1 MRRTKTEAE
10 QTRNSLLDA
19 AEFVFWTKGV
29 TRSTLDEIAGKA
41 GSTRGAI
48 YHHFRGKA
56 DLLVALLDRH
66 RFPQQNELARSPA
79 DATIDAMTSLRTICR
94 SAFELLATDPARQR
108 LLGIMMHRCESLGD
122 LQELADR
129 RREEILRSRDVFMRL
144 LRRAAKSGQLSAAWP
159 PRIAALTLHSVM
171 IGLVDQWLRH
181 PQSFDIRREGNEC
194 LQRLFDSF
202 EGLAGTGPAV
212 SETGTVTGRPK

>member
-1 MRRTKTEAE
+1 MRRTKAEAE
-10 QTRNSLLDA
+10 QTRNALLDA
-19 AEFVFWTKGV
+19 AEMVFWTKGV
-29 TRSTLDEIAGKA
+29 TRTTLDDIAGKA

-48 YHHFRGKA
+48 YHHFRDKA

-66 RFPQQNELARSPA
+66 RFPQQDELARSAA
-79 DATIDAMTSLRTICR
+79 DATVDALSSLRAICR
-94 SAFELLATDPARQR
+94 SAFELLATDPTRQR

-144 LRRAAKSGQLSAAWP
+144 LSRAQKSGQLSPAWS

-181 PQSFDIRREGNEC
+181 PQSFDIRREGTEC

-202 EGLAGTGPAV
+202 EARPAV
-212 SETGTVTGRPK
+212 SSPL